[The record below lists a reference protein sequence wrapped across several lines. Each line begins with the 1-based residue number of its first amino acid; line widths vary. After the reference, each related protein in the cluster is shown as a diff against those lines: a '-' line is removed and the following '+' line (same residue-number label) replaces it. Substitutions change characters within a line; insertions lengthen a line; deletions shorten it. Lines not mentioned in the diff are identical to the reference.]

1 MKRQIMLLSACTVA
15 LLSACSSNTRI
26 ANEESVRHWTGR
38 NFPLLG
44 SLRVD
49 GVSYRFM
56 GADKVEVTPVIGTA
70 VSGLWEAT
78 YTFELPEG
86 EWTAV
91 DYETKG
97 WKTGKAAFG
106 TDDNPYRSTPWQD
119 GDIWV
124 RRSFDWPEGTDKE
137 DLFLQYSH
145 DDNIELYINGKQVAV
160 TGRKW
165 PTRSNRRGTSWLPTA
180 ATTEEVHTWTWES

>member
-26 ANEESVRHWTGR
+26 ANEVYAPAAKNELRAPATPLVTIDPYTSAWSFADHLNEESVRHWTGR

-70 VSGLWEAT
+70 VSGLWQLECVGR
-78 YTFELPEG
+78 LP
-86 EWTAV
+86 
-91 DYETKG
+91 
-97 WKTGKAAFG
+97 
-106 TDDNPYRSTPWQD
+106 
-119 GDIWV
+119 
-124 RRSFDWPEGTDKE
+124 
-137 DLFLQYSH
+137 
-145 DDNIELYINGKQVAV
+145 
-160 TGRKW
+160 
-165 PTRSNRRGTSWLPTA
+165 
-180 ATTEEVHTWTWES
+180 

>member
-26 ANEESVRHWTGR
+26 ANEVYAPAAKNELRAPATPLVTIDPYTSAWSFADRLNEESVRHWTGR

-70 VSGLWEAT
+70 ASGLWEAT
-78 YTFELPEG
+78 YTFELPEENG
-86 EWTAV
+86 PPSITRQ
-91 DYETKG
+91 
-97 WKTGKAAFG
+97 KA
-106 TDDNPYRSTPWQD
+106 
-119 GDIWV
+119 
-124 RRSFDWPEGTDKE
+124 
-137 DLFLQYSH
+137 
-145 DDNIELYINGKQVAV
+145 GKQA
-160 TGRKW
+160 
-165 PTRSNRRGTSWLPTA
+165 RRHSGQTIIRIAPLLARRRHLGTPLVRLA
-180 ATTEEVHTWTWES
+180 

>member
-26 ANEESVRHWTGR
+26 ANEVYAPAAKNELRAPATPLVTIDPYTSAWSFADHLNEESVRHWTGR

-70 VSGLWEAT
+70 AYGRRPTHSSCRRENGPPSITRQKAGKQARRHSGQTIIRIAPLPGKTAT
-78 YTFELPEG
+78 SGY
-86 EWTAV
+86 
-91 DYETKG
+91 
-97 WKTGKAAFG
+97 AA
-106 TDDNPYRSTPWQD
+106 RST
-119 GDIWV
+119 GLRGRIRKICSCNIRTTTTSSCTSTV
-124 RRSFDWPEGTDKE
+124 SRWP
-137 DLFLQYSH
+137 
-145 DDNIELYINGKQVAV
+145 
-160 TGRKW
+160 
-165 PTRSNRRGTSWLPTA
+165 
-180 ATTEEVHTWTWES
+180 

>member
-26 ANEESVRHWTGR
+26 ANEVYAPAAKNELRAPATPLVTIDPYTSAWSFADHLNEESVRHWTGR

-97 WKTGKAAFG
+97 WKTGKAAFL
-106 TDDNPYRSTPWQD
+106 SL
-119 GDIWV
+119 I
-124 RRSFDWPEGTDKE
+124 
-137 DLFLQYSH
+137 H
-145 DDNIELYINGKQVAV
+145 I
-160 TGRKW
+160 
-165 PTRSNRRGTSWLPTA
+165 
-180 ATTEEVHTWTWES
+180 

>member
-26 ANEESVRHWTGR
+26 ANEVYAPAAKNELRAPATPLVTIDPYTSAWSFADRLNEESVRHWTGR

-70 VSGLWEAT
+70 ASRLMGGDLHIR
-78 YTFELPEG
+78 
-86 EWTAV
+86 
-91 DYETKG
+91 
-97 WKTGKAAFG
+97 AAG
-106 TDDNPYRSTPWQD
+106 GRMD
-119 GDIWV
+119 
-124 RRSFDWPEGTDKE
+124 RRRLRDKRLE
-137 DLFLQYSH
+137 
-145 DDNIELYINGKQVAV
+145 
-160 TGRKW
+160 
-165 PTRSNRRGTSWLPTA
+165 NRQGGIRDRR
-180 ATTEEVHTWTWES
+180 